1 MRRQNQDME
10 GLDEKRD
17 QKRERGR
24 VGGEFGLEELAND
37 LAQHD
42 DMGPDWWRMP
52 PIDQAYMLHLR
63 DMTFRQIA
71 EQLHISENT
80 ARQYVRK
87 MERETAPTQKDMRE
101 RVVGHAVDRMR
112 GLAMETAAHYDRTR
126 DAKLLPVRLRCEME
140 LARLQGVYAI
150 AQEAATHDGSESEGG
165 LVPVRFFDAN
175 AAIDTLTRGPEEDS
189 GRD

>member
-1 MRRQNQDME
+1 MRRRRDDVE
-10 GLDEKRD
+10 GADEKRE
-17 QKRERGR
+17 RERDREGGDVD
-24 VGGEFGLEELAND
+24 VGDLIND
-37 LAQHD
+37 LAQDD
-42 DMGPDWWRMP
+42 DMGPDWWRVP
-52 PIDQAYMLHLR
+52 PRDQAYMLYLR

-87 MERETAPTQKDMRE
+87 MERETAPKQKDMRE

-150 AQEAATHDGSESEGG
+150 AQEAATHEGSESEGG
-165 LVPVRFFDAN
+165 FVPVRFFDGN
-175 AAIDTLTRGPEEDS
+175 AALDELTGGPEEDS
-189 GRD
+189 EGD